1 MSGKIPAE
9 QVHTRLSQALNEL
22 QGLRNNSSIPEALL
36 DIWENKFNCWLSEL
50 SNNRKHYLCQTPD
63 VNISHIMNV

>member
-9 QVHTRLSQALNEL
+9 QVYTRLSQALNEL

-36 DIWENKFNCWLSEL
+36 DVWENKFNRWLSEL
-50 SNNRKHYLCQTPD
+50 SN
-63 VNISHIMNV
+63 ISEKV